1 MKINTDTVTLVDQVE
16 HSLLNYFKDNDLRC
30 GDPIPNEHQLADEF
44 GVEAKCGAR
53 GIEWIEDDGMINSAT
68 QGDGTIQRPPVLK
81 RLRES
86 CGPMHT

>member
-44 GVEAKCGAR
+44 GVGRSVVREAYKVFA
-53 GIEWIEDDGMINSAT
+53 
-68 QGDGTIQRPPVLK
+68 QPYQRV
-81 RLRES
+81 RS
-86 CGPMHT
+86 YQH